1 MLTILALVSQYP
13 NIEFEDELEF
23 LAMNEK
29 NVKIK
34 EFSMKIL
41 SEHY

>member
-1 MLTILALVSQYP
+1 MLTILALARK
-13 NIEFEDELEF
+13 NKKKDFNDELV
-23 LAMNEK
+23 LLSK
-29 NVKIK
+29 NDQNIKIR